1 MLAALHVRFDEK
13 KNGRNSDILRSEL
26 SKKRSPIKAV

>member
-1 MLAALHVRFDEK
+1 MLAALHVWFDE